1 MSKKNLYYEYNVRKI
16 NWDTDGAHGEDVDS
30 LPESITIHSS
40 TPMTEDDIAEDL
52 SNEFGF
58 CHFGFEWRERV
69 LVREPSKKTA
79 KRTAKGQSKAKTTA
93 KSAKKPARVSK

>member
-58 CHFGFEWRERV
+58 CHFGFEWRERI
-69 LVREPSKKTA
+69 LVKEPSKKTA
-79 KRTAKGQSKAKTTA
+79 KRTAKGKSKANTTA
-93 KSAKKPARVSK
+93 KSAKKPARVSR

>member
-58 CHFGFEWRERV
+58 CHFGFEWRERI
-69 LVREPSKKTA
+69 LVKEPSKKTA
-79 KRTAKGQSKAKTTA
+79 KRTAKGKSKAKTTA
-93 KSAKKPARVSK
+93 KSAKKPARVSR

>member
-1 MSKKNLYYEYNVRKI
+1 MSKKPLYYEYNVRKI
-16 NWDTDGAHGEDVDS
+16 NWDTDGADGEDVES

-58 CHFGFEWRERV
+58 CHLGFEWRERV

-79 KRTAKGQSKAKTTA
+79 KRTAKG
-93 KSAKKPARVSK
+93 KSAKKPVRVSR